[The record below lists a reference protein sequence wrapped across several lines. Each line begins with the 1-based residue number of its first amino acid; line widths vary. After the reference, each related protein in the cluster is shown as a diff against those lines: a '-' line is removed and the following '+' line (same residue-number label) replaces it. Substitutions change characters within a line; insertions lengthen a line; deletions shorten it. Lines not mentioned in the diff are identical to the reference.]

1 MTIDREPGGS
11 TMIRIAIETK
21 DQLESLKVVPRE
33 AIGDVVKRLI
43 LDNRRL
49 LAENNAYRKQ
59 IPEPMPTQYSG
70 GSQQPCL
77 MPSTEK
83 PI

>member
-49 LAENNAYRKQ
+49 LAENNAYLKQ
-59 IPEPMPTQYSG
+59 VQH
-70 GSQQPCL
+70 
-77 MPSTEK
+77 
-83 PI
+83 PIEVISRA